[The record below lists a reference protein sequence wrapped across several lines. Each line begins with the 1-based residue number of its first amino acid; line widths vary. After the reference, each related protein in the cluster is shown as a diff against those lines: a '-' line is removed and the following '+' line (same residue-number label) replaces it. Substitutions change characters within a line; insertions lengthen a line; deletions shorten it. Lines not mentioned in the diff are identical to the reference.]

1 VLVCESG
8 AEADRAGDALV
19 AAGYRG
25 FAREAVAY
33 GDPVKVAEQL
43 AVYPELGFTDI
54 IVRTM
59 GPLPAELGPD
69 ASVSSVEL
77 AGEVRTLLSN

>member
-1 VLVCESG
+1 MK
-8 AEADRAGDALV
+8 AGDALV

-25 FAREAVAY
+25 FDREAVAY
-33 GDPVKVAEQL
+33 GDPETVASQL
-43 AVYPELGFTDI
+43 AVYGELGFTDV

-69 ASVSSVEL
+69 ADARSVEL
-77 AGEVRTLLSN
+77 AGEVQRLLA